1 MSSEYRVV
9 KPLECMNLPKDR
21 VHVVLF
27 TRIVVNTPWKAEEEP
42 TEEAKSECTEK
53 EKRRIK

>member
-1 MSSEYRVV
+1 MV
-9 KPLECMNLPKDR
+9 KALECMNLLKDR

-42 TEEAKSECTEK
+42 TEEAEQECIEK
-53 EKRRIK
+53 EKRRIE